1 MSRTFPRMN
10 RKEFER
16 ARSRLWARLYS
27 LTLREEVVGD
37 REDITSSL
45 RIMRLHAAADKEWA
59 GRVEWLG
66 GEIAKLPIFARQ
78 PGERTGHGYEPIIAQ
93 LVEWGRALDGGSGAA

>member
-1 MSRTFPRMN
+1 MN

-37 REDITSSL
+37 RDDIASSL
-45 RIMRLHAAADKEWA
+45 RLMRMHVAMDKEWT
-59 GRVEWLG
+59 RKMEWLSA
-66 GEIAKLPIFARQ
+66 EVAKLPIFARG
-78 PGERTGHGYEPIIAQ
+78 PGEKANRSYEPIIAQ
-93 LVEWGRALDGGSGAA
+93 LVEWGYPVATEEQPRVS